1 MRTEPK
7 HESIRVQEGR
17 PAKTRLDPE
26 ELWLY
31 PDMSPEDYIEFA
43 EHPELADPVL
53 ASLPS
58 RDLSLQ
64 EEALFLEQ
72 VKAELRAKHNAD
84 LIQPAAQRAGA
95 FSEEGSN

>member
-1 MRTEPK
+1 MQTEPK
-7 HESIRVQEGR
+7 HKLNRVQEGR

-26 ELWLY
+26 ELRLIQNV
-31 PDMSPEDYIEFA
+31 SPADIIAFA

-58 RDLSLQ
+58 RELSLR
-64 EEALFLEQ
+64 EESLFLEQ
-72 VKAELRAKHNAD
+72 VKAELRAKHNANP
-84 LIQPAAQRAGA
+84 IQPADRRAGA